1 MVNAP
6 VVVDVEAVVL
16 VIVTLPE
23 QVNPVS
29 VPREIMPGCAAS
41 MDNVFVTFF
50 VRPGDVE
57 RIG

>member
-1 MVNAP
+1 MVTAP
-6 VVVDVEAVVL
+6 VDVDVEAVVL
-16 VIVTLPE
+16 VIVTFPE

-41 MDNVFVTFF
+41 MDNVFALIF
-50 VRPGDVE
+50 RPGDVE